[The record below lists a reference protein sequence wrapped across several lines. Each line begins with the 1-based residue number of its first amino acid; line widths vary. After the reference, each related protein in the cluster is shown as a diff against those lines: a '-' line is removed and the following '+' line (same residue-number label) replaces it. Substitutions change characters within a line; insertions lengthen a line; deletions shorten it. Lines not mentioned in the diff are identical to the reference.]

1 MKAALMV
8 AAGWMLSCMVVQGAD
23 REFDDIVR
31 AISDQLQARPLHIPF
46 FGLVN
51 FATAVAHPAGVKH
64 LSLAVFEN
72 LDLDDRASSA
82 LAETIRSSSGDWRP
96 FVRVRNR
103 REKVLVY
110 MTQQRSDCKLL
121 VITLEP
127 SEATVVEVKLN
138 PESLEVWLNNNRS
151 LRGLRAKPE
160 APCDECIDRQLSR
173 AKNQDDQRRH

>member
-8 AAGWMLSCMVVQGAD
+8 AAGCMLSGAVLQGAE
-23 REFDDIVR
+23 REFNDIVQ
-31 AISDQLQARPLHIPF
+31 AISDQLHAHPLHIPF

-51 FATAVAHPAGVKH
+51 FAASVAHPAGVKH
-64 LSLAVFEN
+64 LDIALFEN
-72 LDLDDRASSA
+72 LDLDDRSGSD
-82 LAETIRSSSGDWRP
+82 LAEIIRSAGSDWRP

-110 MTQQRSDCKLL
+110 MAQQRSDCKLL

-138 PESLEVWLNNNRS
+138 PESLGVWLNGNRS
-151 LRGLRAKPE
+151 LRRLRANPE
-160 APCDECIDRQLSR
+160 TSCDECVEREPSG
-173 AKNQDDQRRH
+173 AESQDDQRRH

>member
-1 MKAALMV
+1 MKAALV
-8 AAGWMLSCMVVQGAD
+8 IAASFMFSCAVLDGAE
-23 REFDDIVR
+23 RGFDDIVQ
-31 AISDQLQARPLHIPF
+31 AISEQLHARPLHIPF

-64 LSLAVFEN
+64 VDLAVFEN
-72 LDLDDRASSA
+72 LDLDDRASSD
-82 LAETIRSSSGDWRP
+82 LAETIRLAGGDWRP

-110 MTQQRSDCKLL
+110 MAQQRSDCKLL

-127 SEATVVEVKLN
+127 REATVVEVKLN
-138 PESLEVWLNNNRS
+138 PESLEVWLNSNRS

-160 APCDECIDRQLSR
+160 TSCDECVERKFTG
-173 AKNQDDQRRH
+173 AENQNDQ